1 MPACWPSPSSG
12 PMETGTAWGRRP
24 RAQSHLPNGLFHKV
38 KEKGPEQPYTK
49 YSVASSKGCTEFSA
63 LRSTECVSLLR
74 VSSPPSPPALPN
86 RAGGLALTPPPATP
100 SLGRVQRK
108 AWEWAFLSSA
118 PFFLPLKGGLGH
130 FLPSSSSQKPLLSSP
145 ITFLLWS
152 LPPPQT
158 VGRWSVQ
165 AKGDT
170 VRATKLSFFP
180 SCLSVSLKK
189 KNHIPVPIRGIFT
202 FFDINQKPKRL
213 TRLALPT
220 LHPL

>member
-1 MPACWPSPSSG
+1 MHRQKEPVPQYHLSLPPGCHLYNLTKG
-12 PMETGTAWGRRP
+12 FNCN
-24 RAQSHLPNGLFHKV
+24 QSTH
-38 KEKGPEQPYTK
+38 
-49 YSVASSKGCTEFSA
+49 
-63 LRSTECVSLLR
+63 
-74 VSSPPSPPALPN
+74 
-86 RAGGLALTPPPATP
+86 P

-189 KNHIPVPIRGIFT
+189 KIIFQCLSVGSSRSLT
-202 FFDINQKPKRL
+202 LTRNQKD
-213 TRLALPT
+213 
-220 LHPL
+220 